1 MNCETIQ
8 QRFLEMDNRSRIP
21 LTVQFH
27 TLYCSKCRHD
37 IAVLTREFE
46 QLRSDTSFDLD
57 RDRCEQIM
65 REVFLSKVRYD
76 HHVSGLQW
84 GIVGTILLISLF
96 AIPFSNSFGWLRNYY
111 GSGLE
116 IPISIVLGLSFSIYA
131 LAGIFSNMES
141 LKKFVGNL
149 PRRPHS

>member
-1 MNCETIQ
+1 MNCETTQ
-8 QRFLEMDNRSRIP
+8 QRFLEMDNHSRIP
-21 LTVQFH
+21 LSVQFH
-27 TLYCSKCRHD
+27 TLYCSRCRHD
-37 IAVLTREFE
+37 IALLTQQFE
-46 QLRSDTSFDLD
+46 SLRSDAAFALD

-65 REVFLSKVRYD
+65 REVFRSKTRYD

-84 GIVGTILLISLF
+84 GVVGTILLISLF
-96 AIPFSNSFGWLRNYY
+96 AIPFSNSFGWLRHYF

-131 LAGIFSNMES
+131 LAGIFSNMDS

-149 PRRPHS
+149 PRRQH

>member
-1 MNCETIQ
+1 MNCESIQ
-8 QRFLEMDNRSRIP
+8 QRFLEMDNGSRIP
-21 LTVQFH
+21 LSVQFH
-27 TLYCSKCRHD
+27 TLYCPRCRHD
-37 IAVLTREFE
+37 IAMLNERFE
-46 QLRSDTSFDLD
+46 SFRSTTPFTLD

-65 REVFLSKVRYD
+65 LEVFLSKVQYE

-84 GIVGTILLISLF
+84 GIVGSILLISLF
-96 AIPFSNSFGWLRNYY
+96 AIPFSNSFGWLRTYF

-149 PRRPHS
+149 PKRLH